1 MNNWVYMRIIKQVIV
16 LVSVCLLLS
25 CAERVDR
32 TDLQEL
38 IKNRQFS
45 SLIEVVDGYI
55 EENEDDEFGY
65 YAKAAALI
73 HLKKESSDIQSVL
86 HEAFSKSPQY
96 KVEVYS
102 LSMSVMLLQNGYCDA
117 SLPVASK
124 MGFDLSNPKSPEFT
138 LLATGYVDCIS
149 VRNDKP
155 INFVIG
161 LYERL
166 LIDTWYE
173 HELMESYLT
182 YLAKIDKWD
191 IANDAFRRY
200 NLRKPKSE
208 YLEALLLKFKE
219 ASSGL

>member
-1 MNNWVYMRIIKQVIV
+1 
-16 LVSVCLLLS
+16 
-25 CAERVDR
+25 
-32 TDLQEL
+32 
-38 IKNRQFS
+38 
-45 SLIEVVDGYI
+45 
-55 EENEDDEFGY
+55 
-65 YAKAAALI
+65 
-73 HLKKESSDIQSVL
+73 
-86 HEAFSKSPQY
+86 
-96 KVEVYS
+96 
-102 LSMSVMLLQNGYCDA
+102 
-117 SLPVASK
+117 

-149 VRNDKP
+149 LRNDKP
-155 INFVIG
+155 INFVID

-173 HELMESYLT
+173 HELMGSYLT

-219 ASSGL
+219 TSSGL